1 MTAVFR
7 VGLVR
12 LASRGATAPA
22 TLLQAQTNALP
33 AAFMQKCNISG
44 KTMRGGP
51 RVPKVAPYPYKTKK
65 YNWFSAVFD
74 KTSKRF
80 DENSKVICVEGP
92 IAAGKTKFAQEL
104 AAELDMQY
112 YPAVDLDLIYIN
124 PYGYDMRK
132 LDPELP
138 PSCRSYDVRDFCKN
152 PNHDL
157 AALFQIRMYMLRYS
171 QYVDALQHILSTGQ
185 GVVLE
190 RSPYSDFVFMEA
202 MFRQGYISRG
212 ARSVYNELRQNTI
225 GELLKPHLVIYL
237 DQPIEAVQRQIKTRN
252 LEHEVKSKVF
262 SEAYLRDLESLY
274 KQQYL
279 KDIVGHAELL
289 IYDWT
294 AGGETEVVVE
304 DIERI
309 DFQQHESDPHNKK
322 QLDWRF
328 PLETEWCEARIKY
341 CHEKPDLM
349 NYFNV
354 PRYDVPELLRSA
366 DDSKVWR
373 DVWFN
378 APGMKFRPG
387 YNADVGDSGLLTKN
401 KMGINEVF

>member
-1 MTAVFR
+1 MTAVLR

-12 LASRGATAPA
+12 LTASPSAAAPA
-22 TLLQAQTNALP
+22 ALLQALP

-44 KTMRGGP
+44 RTMRGGP

-65 YNWFSAVFD
+65 YSLVNSFFD

-80 DENSKVICVEGP
+80 DENSKVIAVEGP

-104 AAELDMQY
+104 AKELDMEY
-112 YPAVDLDLIYIN
+112 FPAVDLDLIYIN

-138 PSCRSYDVRDFCKN
+138 PSCRSYDVRNFWKD
-152 PNHDL
+152 PNHSL

-171 QYVDALQHILSTGQ
+171 QYIDALQHVLSTGQ

-190 RSPYSDFVFMEA
+190 RTPYSDIVFMEA
-202 MFRQGYISRG
+202 MYRQGYISRG
-212 ARSVYNELRQNTI
+212 ARSVYHELRLNTI
-225 GELLKPHLVIYL
+225 NELLKPHLVIYL
-237 DQPIEAVQRQIKTRN
+237 DVPVAGVIKNIKERN
-252 LEHEVKSKVF
+252 IQGESSSKVF
-262 SEAYLRDLESLY
+262 TEGYLRDLESLY

-279 KDIVGHAELL
+279 KDISTHAELL
-289 IYDWT
+289 IYDWS

-309 DFQQHESDPHNKK
+309 DFQQFESDPHNKK
-322 QLDWRF
+322 MLDWRF
-328 PLETEWCEARIKY
+328 HLENDWCEARIKY
-341 CHEKPDLM
+341 GHEKPDLM

-354 PRYDVPELLRSA
+354 PRYDVPELLRTA
-366 DDSKVWR
+366 DESKVFR
-373 DVWFN
+373 DVWFSVSQV
-378 APGMKFRPG
+378 FLSRRS
-387 YNADVGDSGLLTKN
+387 YLIADILFPSYRHPA
-401 KMGINEVF
+401 